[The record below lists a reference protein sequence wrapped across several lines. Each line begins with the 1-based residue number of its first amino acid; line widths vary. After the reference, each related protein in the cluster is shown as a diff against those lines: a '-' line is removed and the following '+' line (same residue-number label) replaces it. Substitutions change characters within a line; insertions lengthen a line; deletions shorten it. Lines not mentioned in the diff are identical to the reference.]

1 MTPWTVAHHV
11 PLSMEFSRQEY
22 WSGLPFP
29 TPEYLPSSRIE
40 LRSSALQ
47 ADSLLSEPPGKHLP
61 DHRRTVKHKNLNLG
75 SGLLADLKK
84 FFLTLIKEE
93 LK

>member
-1 MTPWTVAHHV
+1 M
-11 PLSMEFSRQEY
+11 
-22 WSGLPFP
+22 PFP

-75 SGLLADLKK
+75 SGLLADLN
-84 FFLTLIKEE
+84 FFNFNQRRIEIVGQALVLS
-93 LK
+93 LYP